1 MKQADLLPEEHNST
15 SSHTISSNRTRW
27 TFSQLENASDPPTG
41 RPPSPAPP
49 DTHLAPRVL
58 RSPSPQF
65 TQRGGY
71 KQGEQSLYTL
81 APLNIYKIVEDGEAG
96 KKPKIVEDGEAGKK
110 PKNCAGGEDMN
121 LRELF
126 FFLKREKW
134 ETRPLKL
141 LQDDYV
147 EAKGEG
153 GGKPGRNTGEALC
166 ITGLRRTV

>member
-1 MKQADLLPEEHNST
+1 LKQADLLPEEHNST

-96 KKPKIVEDGEAGKK
+96 KKPK
-110 PKNCAGGEDMN
+110 NCAGGEDMN

-153 GGKPGRNTGEALC
+153 GGSRGGTRGKPCVSQASEGQFKHSDGVE
-166 ITGLRRTV
+166 